1 MSLADLGKRHG
12 TDKFSHRYLPYYERH
27 IRGEVTSLLE
37 IGVLEGNSL
46 RMWRDHF
53 PNAQIWG
60 LDIDPR
66 CKAQES
72 ERIRVVTGS
81 QDDPDVLNDLAD
93 RAGGFDVV
101 IDDGSHVNTHMLA
114 SWRYLWPHTRSVYA
128 IEDLTNTY
136 LDLTPH
142 VDGWPGMQ
150 HNQAVD
156 YRNDRALMDR
166 FFAARIAEV
175 DNRDQS
181 SIHFYPGLVV
191 MVR

>member
-1 MSLADLGKRHG
+1 MSLSELGHRHG
-12 TDKFSHRYLPYYERH
+12 TDKYAHRYLPAYERH
-27 IRGEVTSLLE
+27 IRGEVRTLLE

-46 RMWRDHF
+46 RMWRDRF
-53 PNAQIWG
+53 PTAQIYG

-66 CKAQES
+66 CQEQ
-72 ERIRVVTGS
+72 EGRRIHVTIGS
-81 QDDPDVLNDLAD
+81 QDDSEVLNYLVD

-142 VDGWPGMQ
+142 VGGWPGMH
-150 HNQAVD
+150 HNRDVD
-156 YRNDRALMDR
+156 YRNSREVMDR

-175 DNRDQS
+175 DNRDMS
-181 SIHFYPGLVV
+181 SVHFYPGLAV